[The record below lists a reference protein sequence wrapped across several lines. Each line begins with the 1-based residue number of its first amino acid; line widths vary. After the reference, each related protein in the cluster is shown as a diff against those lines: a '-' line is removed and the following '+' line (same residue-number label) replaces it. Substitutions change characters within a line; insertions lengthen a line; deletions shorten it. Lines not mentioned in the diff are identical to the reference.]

1 MEPFQSERTW
11 SRKFRDAWIG
21 LGQGIQGQ
29 KSFYVHLPMAASV
42 ILVACWLQVSIV
54 EFSILLLCI
63 ALVLALEL
71 VNSSLES
78 ISRAITDQYNEYV
91 GKALNIASA
100 AVLLSALL
108 SVLVGL
114 LILGPKLI
122 EWLGSR

>member
-1 MEPFQSERTW
+1 MFAPIVREVEHVLLV
-11 SRKFRDAWIG
+11 
-21 LGQGIQGQ
+21 LG
-29 KSFYVHLPMAASV
+29 S
-42 ILVACWLQVSIV
+42 LVS
-54 EFSILLLCI
+54 I

-108 SVLVGL
+108 SAVVGL